1 MYRTND
7 ESYKLGV
14 LSEGQHKE
22 GKRRRLTNIQI
33 CFMAW
38 IYEST
43 GNYVTIFTPLLHKLG
58 MHGLHFPDAIMMFV
72 LFPFLHLMNDEDTK
86 TVITEENY
94 YQGIRHMLG
103 LRKVIP
109 ENNQQ

>member
-1 MYRTND
+1 
-7 ESYKLGV
+7 
-14 LSEGQHKE
+14 
-22 GKRRRLTNIQI
+22 
-33 CFMAW
+33 
-38 IYEST
+38 
-43 GNYVTIFTPLLHKLG
+43 
-58 MHGLHFPDAIMMFV
+58 MMFV